1 MLPHGMFCSK
11 MGLWE
16 FSRGPAAWVSSVVT
30 AVTQIRYLTAVTQ
43 IRSLA
48 WEVPNVRQ
56 VWPPPKMELL
66 SMI

>member
-30 AVTQIRYLTAVTQ
+30 AVTQIR
-43 IRSLA
+43 SLA

>member
-16 FSRGPAAWVSSVVT
+16 FSRGTAAWVSSVV
-30 AVTQIRYLTAVTQ
+30 TAVTQ